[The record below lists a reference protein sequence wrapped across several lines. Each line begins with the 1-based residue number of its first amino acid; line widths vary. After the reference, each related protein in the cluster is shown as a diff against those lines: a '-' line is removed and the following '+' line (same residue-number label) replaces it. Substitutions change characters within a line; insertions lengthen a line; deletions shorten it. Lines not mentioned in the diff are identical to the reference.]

1 MDRERETLDWL
12 QLRTHSEFSTRKGLV
27 KRLTEGRDKLD
38 RAVKGLRERVR
49 EAERVEAENRQK
61 TRCVQVTT
69 GEKRKL
75 HVRSVSEQVQIIRSD
90 TDLLLKKSQSK
101 KRKEVQ
107 LMHGDEKLLKDLII
121 RQGKTLVSLQPVK
134 QELR

>member
-12 QLRTHSEFSTRKGLV
+12 QLRTHSELSTRRGLV

-38 RAVKGLRERVR
+38 RAVKELRERVR
-49 EAERVEAENRQK
+49 EAEGVEAENRQK

-107 LMHGDEKLLKDLII
+107 LLHGDEKLLRDLIL
-121 RQGKTLVSLQPVK
+121 RQEKTLASLQPVK
-134 QELR
+134 QQLR